1 MIFEENESASITEQA
16 AEMMKTF
23 LRADVKPPKIGQWK
37 DKYKRDVM
45 RLIWECHMEEIP
57 PPVDLVMLVGCL
69 FGDRHDWPVSKFAAI
84 SFLAHT
90 YEPIQLG
97 ESLPEGAKTGISEIL
112 KEHGGVLK
120 AARPLDDEAGNDERD
135 YRRTADTW
143 AKEPLFIYLWAQKYD
158 RYQARK
164 HDRADLVAVA
174 KEALAASN
182 SENT

>member
-1 MIFEENESASITEQA
+1 MIFKIDAITEEA

-23 LRADVKPPKIGQWK
+23 LRADAETPRVGQWK

-45 RLIWECHMEEIP
+45 RLIWECHLEETA

-69 FGDRHDWPVSKFAAI
+69 FGDRHDWPVAKFAAI
-84 SFLAHT
+84 SFLAQN
-90 YEPIQLG
+90 YEPVQLG
-97 ESLPEGAKTGISEIL
+97 QGLPEGAKTGISEIL

-135 YRRTADTW
+135 YRRTVDTW
-143 AKEPLFIYLWAQKYD
+143 AKEPLFLYLWAQKYD
-158 RYQARK
+158 RYQTRK
-164 HDRADLVAVA
+164 HDRTALLAVA

-182 SENT
+182 SENS